1 MHISAWLDLTR
12 DENKCV
18 IRGFSP
24 CYRCI
29 WHLQILLMRHC
40 WWFHSPMIYTYLV
53 LRGVLCHP
61 WKPGIYFTLLM
72 PLQKNLPLCNTCS
85 EEQDAPIPME
95 GNGTGVQVS
104 TVVTRSK
111 PSHDVTPYP
120 VITRSS
126 TPSYYEVATMCTKCT
141 STLDYCHCA
150 KDVLPVPSP
159 AEHIIILSPVPADAL
174 SNGRTVGYD
183 IMGTVSS
190 GASDAASAIDICS
203 SCKDDK
209 EAKVHWAKEV
219 QPVRVEVSHGGDA
232 VTRPCQ
238 MILWSWQLGGH
249 WVYDNTWL
257 CMSHIANT
265 ARVQTKC
272 GTRLHPF

>member
-1 MHISAWLDLTR
+1 
-12 DENKCV
+12 
-18 IRGFSP
+18 
-24 CYRCI
+24 
-29 WHLQILLMRHC
+29 
-40 WWFHSPMIYTYLV
+40 
-53 LRGVLCHP
+53 
-61 WKPGIYFTLLM
+61 M

-126 TPSYYEVATMCTKCT
+126 TPSYYEVATMCTKCA

-209 EAKVHWAKEV
+209 EAKVH
-219 QPVRVEVSHGGDA
+219 
-232 VTRPCQ
+232 
-238 MILWSWQLGGH
+238 
-249 WVYDNTWL
+249 
-257 CMSHIANT
+257 
-265 ARVQTKC
+265 
-272 GTRLHPF
+272 